1 MGESAGAGEL
11 TSASDSMSP
20 AEEDRVL
27 QPAPDRVTVR
37 TEQSPEEIP
46 SSLPAGDMAPSSSPH
61 GGPSTAAPSGDI
73 PAASTR
79 PVTRSQ
85 HGIRKEKVYTDGT
98 VKYGMLTSSG
108 EPYDLTEALQ
118 NKNWKE
124 AMLSEYDALMKNK
137 TWHLVPPQ
145 KGRNVIGCK

>member
-1 MGESAGAGEL
+1 
-11 TSASDSMSP
+11 
-20 AEEDRVL
+20 VL

-37 TEQSPEEIP
+37 PEQSPEEIP